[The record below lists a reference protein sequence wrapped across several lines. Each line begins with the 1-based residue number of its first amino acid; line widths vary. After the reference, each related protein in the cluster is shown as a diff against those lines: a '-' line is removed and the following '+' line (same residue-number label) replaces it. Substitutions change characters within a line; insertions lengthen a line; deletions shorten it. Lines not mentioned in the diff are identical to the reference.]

1 MQTNI
6 NAKKKKTGNSILL
19 IMGLS
24 AAVLMGLLPVALLHA
39 EEPIQL
45 ACAGQYAISMRYTAA
60 AKYNDSAGNTPPADD
75 FGSMASGIDA
85 VSCSIFGDIP
95 VVVYGPTVIEFWW
108 RGSNAGTMLFVL
120 NNSIQA
126 VQYKDN
132 GWIKYRLTINKKGA
146 QQLKWVY
153 RASAEGYAS
162 IQP

>member
-1 MQTNI
+1 MQI
-6 NAKKKKTGNSILL
+6 YKNARMKKNGNSILL
-19 IMGLS
+19 IVALS
-24 AAVLMGLLPVALLHA
+24 AAVLTVFLPAARLRA
-39 EEPIQL
+39 EEPVQM
-45 ACAGQYAISMRYTAA
+45 ANVGQYDVSMRYTAA
-60 AKYNDSAGNTPPADD
+60 VENNVPAENTPSAND
-75 FGSMASGIDA
+75 FSSMSTGIDA
-85 VSCSIFGDIP
+85 VSCAIFGDIP
-95 VVVYGPTVIEFWW
+95 AVVDGPTVIEFWW